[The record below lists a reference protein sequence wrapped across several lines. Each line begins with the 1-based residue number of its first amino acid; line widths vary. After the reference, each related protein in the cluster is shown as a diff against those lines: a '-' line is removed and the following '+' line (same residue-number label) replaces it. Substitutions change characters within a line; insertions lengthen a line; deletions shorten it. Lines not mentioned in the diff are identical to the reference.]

1 MNNDNKQNIIQES
14 LFKEDELE
22 SIESGSSQTKKR
34 KFESRLRCDINNKK
48 SLDRINFLSENFN
61 TPRNVIFNQLIEVG
75 LPILEKRYNI
85 YSSSDEQN
93 LINQK
98 DAIIEEKNKIIDEQ
112 NEQIKNLTSIIAKL
126 DSNIKSLNNNL
137 IDINASVSIQEYINS
152 STYEHLKFLLKIF
165 IATQGAGALSEELS
179 NQYDNRIASQ
189 FKEKKEEA
197 LTNYHLSKSKVYNEF
212 VNKNRK
218 DDK

>member
-1 MNNDNKQNIIQES
+1 MNNDNKQNIKQES
-14 LFKEDELE
+14 LFTEEEVPTVEQSSRKEAH
-22 SIESGSSQTKKR
+22 R
-34 KFESRLRCDINNKK
+34 FNC
-48 SLDRINFLSENFN
+48 RINKIDTINRIDSISTKFDI
-61 TPRNVIFNQLIEVG
+61 PRNIVFNQILELG
-75 LPILEKRYNI
+75 LPILERRYNI
-85 YSSSDEQN
+85 YSGTEEQN
-93 LINQK
+93 IINQK
-98 DAIIEEKNKIIDEQ
+98 DAIIEEQKKMIEDLKEQ
-112 NEQIKNLTSIIAKL
+112 NQNLTSIIAKL
-126 DSNIKSLNNNL
+126 DSSIKSLNNNL

-197 LTNYHLSKSKVYNEF
+197 LINYHLSKSKVYNEF

>member
-1 MNNDNKQNIIQES
+1 MNNDNKLNIKQES
-14 LFKEDELE
+14 LFTEEEVPTVELPT
-22 SIESGSSQTKKR
+22 STKKR
-34 KFESRLRCDINNKK
+34 KQENRIQCFIDRTNT
-48 SLDRINFLSENFN
+48 LDRINFLSENFN

-93 LINQK
+93 IINQK
-98 DAIIEEKNKIIDEQ
+98 DAIIEEQKKMIEDLKEQ
-112 NEQIKNLTSIIAKL
+112 NQNLTSIIAKL
-126 DSNIKSLNNNL
+126 DSSIKSLNNNL

-189 FKEKKEEA
+189 FKDKKEEA